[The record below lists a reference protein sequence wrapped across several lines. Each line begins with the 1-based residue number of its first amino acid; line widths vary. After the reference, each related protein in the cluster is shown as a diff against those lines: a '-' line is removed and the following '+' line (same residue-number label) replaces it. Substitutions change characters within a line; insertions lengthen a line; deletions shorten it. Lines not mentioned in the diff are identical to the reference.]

1 MPEASPLAPTEP
13 VPPPLPS
20 AAFEAPPPVP
30 APAMPPPVRPAPTKP
45 PVKGAN
51 FPPPPGLAKK
61 PGAPAAAATPK
72 PAVQEKP
79 KTNVAL
85 FGLLAL
91 VIGGAA
97 FVYFADPFGLF
108 APAPA
113 PAPVAPPPPPTP
125 VVEQPA
131 PKDPDPAPVVTEPEP
146 TPEPAIETVPEEPPP
161 PPPPPPPLPE
171 VTNAISALKVS
182 GARMNTSGGIIM
194 LGPRVYNAGE
204 VINAELGITFVGFTE
219 GTFTFRDER
228 GALYQRRF

>member
-1 MPEASPLAPTEP
+1 MPDAAPLAPTEP

-113 PAPVAPPPPPTP
+113 PAPVAPPPPP
-125 VVEQPA
+125 
-131 PKDPDPAPVVTEPEP
+131 
-146 TPEPAIETVPEEPPP
+146 
-161 PPPPPPPLPE
+161 PPLPE

>member
-1 MPEASPLAPTEP
+1 MPEAASASPTEP
-13 VPPPLPS
+13 VPPPLPA
-20 AAFEAPPPVP
+20 AAFEAPLPVP
-30 APAMPPPVRPAPTKP
+30 APIIPPPVRPASNKP

-61 PGAPAAAATPK
+61 ADSTAAAATPK
-72 PAVQEKP
+72 PTTPDKP
-79 KTNVAL
+79 KANIGLVL
-85 FGLLAL
+85 LLAL

-113 PAPVAPPPPPTP
+113 PAPVTPPPPPPP

-131 PKDPDPAPVVTEPEP
+131 PKAPDPAPVATEPEP
-146 TPEPAIETVPEEPPP
+146 APEPTVEAIASEPPP

-182 GARMNTSGGIIM
+182 GARMNSSGGIIM
-194 LGPRVYNAGE
+194 LGARVYNAGE
-204 VINAELGITFVGFTE
+204 VINTELGITFVGFSE